1 LSRATV
7 PDRANADDRVAES
20 PAKRAGRGLSASPA
34 DTADAGDIA
43 RNQRVIPT
51 SSTATEVNSIS
62 GKRSING

>member
-1 LSRATV
+1 V

-20 PAKRAGRGLSASPA
+20 PAKRAGRGLSASPADTA